1 MLSSI
6 GPRILY
12 ENLSAEDVENFPNFS
27 KKKKRKRNEEEGKA
41 HYDGGIDSWC
51 VRWVA
56 AVFNAALNAIVN
68 LRNVCI

>member
-6 GPRILY
+6 GPRILF
-12 ENLSAEDVENFPNFS
+12 ENLSAEDVENFSNFS
-27 KKKKRKRNEEEGKA
+27 KKKKRKRNEEGKA
-41 HYDGGIDSWC
+41 HYDGIDSWC